1 MPGGGGDVLLGLLGG
16 GGVDFEGGY
25 VEGTGEGG
33 LGGSLRQ
40 YEGDDAGAG
49 ADVEEGCFEGGVE
62 MGGDGC
68 PCAEEDTVGAHFHC
82 AAVLVDEEVAELEG
96 GHGREG
102 DEGRPYTA
110 ATGTQRAA
118 KDGRETRGGGGT
130 AACGEGDKGRPRTA
144 ATGTHGRR
152 RNRRLRR
159 RGYFLSWAAKK
170 EARMVPEMLW

>member
-1 MPGGGGDVLLGLLGG
+1 MGGAGFGEGLEGEGVDGDAVVPGGGGDVLLGLLGG

-110 ATGTQRAA
+110 ATGT
-118 KDGRETRGGGGT
+118 
-130 AACGEGDKGRPRTA
+130 
-144 ATGTHGRR
+144 HGRGR
-152 RNRRLRR
+152 DRRLRR